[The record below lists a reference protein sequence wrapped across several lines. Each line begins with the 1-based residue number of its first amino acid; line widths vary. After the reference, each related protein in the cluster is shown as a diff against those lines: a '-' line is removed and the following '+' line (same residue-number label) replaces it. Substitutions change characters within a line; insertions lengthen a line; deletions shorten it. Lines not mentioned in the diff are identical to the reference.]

1 MSEICFKIQ
10 RYVDKRY
17 VKGDTRN
24 KIDKICNDT
33 YTDSCIQNADWY
45 ICRSCYNISTILYM
59 FKNYYNTII
68 DYHNKIFNATPK
80 KRVSYSLGE

>member
-33 YTDSCIQNADWY
+33 RTPAYKMLIDTYAEVVTIFLQFCICLK
-45 ICRSCYNISTILYM
+45 I
-59 FKNYYNTII
+59 TII
-68 DYHNKIFNATPK
+68 L
-80 KRVSYSLGE
+80 S